1 VLRATVLSSS
11 AEEPEVGNP
20 DDAER
25 MAQQL
30 FDKLEEE
37 SCATK
42 CEACSTFMDA
52 ACLGQCS
59 SCGAKVCIAC
69 LSEPLDDGFVEQA
82 RCAKCS
88 MGSSIGSWVAVSG
101 LASHT
106 ASSDRGV
113 VDDNDSDGT
122 KDSGVSSST
131 SESSQECND
140 VEVVNNDGVEHKSTA
155 PAKSADGQLWLNT
168 RSGKMH
174 LGSAKGSDRVACG
187 CSKVSHYILLDMA
200 KALCEAGWND
210 MGIKSKCRTCFG
222 VDGDFLHVA
231 VDVEGASARV
241 ATAFELDDDMALE
254 GLVRSMC

>member
-1 VLRATVLSSS
+1 
-11 AEEPEVGNP
+11 
-20 DDAER
+20 

-30 FDKLEEE
+30 FEELEEE
-37 SCATK
+37 SCSTK

-52 ACLGQCS
+52 ACLGQCTT
-59 SCGAKVCIAC
+59 CKAKVCLDC
-69 LSEPLDDGFVEQA
+69 LSEPLDDGFIEHV

-88 MGSSIGSWVAVSG
+88 MGSSVGSWVAVSG

-113 VDDNDSDGT
+113 VDDYDSDGT

-131 SESSQECND
+131 SESGQESDD
-140 VEVVNNDGVEHKSTA
+140 VEVANNDGLEHKSTA
-155 PAKSADGQLWLNT
+155 PAKYADGQLWLNK

-187 CSKVSHYILLDMA
+187 CSKVSHYVLLDMA

-222 VDGDFLHVA
+222 VDGDFQHVA
-231 VDVEGASARV
+231 VNVEGASARV